1 VKPAKG
7 KAAKVA
13 DKAVEMYSEQAALRA
28 TISAIPWIGSSLDAF
43 LSTKGQKI
51 VQNRIISLFD
61 ALKDEMRDIQE
72 SKVDKPYLESDEFFD
87 LTLKALEAATRT
99 KEIAKIAT
107 YAQILK
113 GAVVGR
119 REAEFSGEDAIRVIL
134 DLTPRQ
140 MELARAVYLQQRD
153 GPREGENDLQ
163 WAKRAGWD
171 NLAHSLNM
179 SGEEMSV
186 DLVMLQRAGLAREV
200 IGGFFDYS
208 GGVFVITPIFRRLMT
223 YLIEVPEV

>member
-1 VKPAKG
+1 MVSGPLEPNNDLGHPPPTNQYPSGVFHSFHVKPAKG

-28 TISAIPWIGSSLDAF
+28 TISAIPWIGSSIDAF

-51 VQNRIISLFD
+51 VQNRITSLLD

-72 SKVDKPYLESDEFFD
+72 GKVDKPYLESDEFFD

-99 KEIAKIAT
+99 KEIAKIGM
-107 YAQILK
+107 YARILK

-140 MELARAVYLQQRD
+140 MEVARAFIFSSETDLGRAKTTFSGRSGLD
-153 GPREGENDLQ
+153 GIT
-163 WAKRAGWD
+163 
-171 NLAHSLNM
+171 SLIR
-179 SGEEMSV
+179 S
-186 DLVMLQRAGLAREV
+186 
-200 IGGFFDYS
+200 
-208 GGVFVITPIFRRLMT
+208 T
-223 YLIEVPEV
+223 